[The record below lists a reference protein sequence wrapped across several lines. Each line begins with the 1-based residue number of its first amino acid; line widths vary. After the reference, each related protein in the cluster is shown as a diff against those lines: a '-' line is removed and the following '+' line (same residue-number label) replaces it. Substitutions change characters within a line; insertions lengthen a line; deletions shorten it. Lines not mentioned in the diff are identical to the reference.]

1 VKSRR
6 LREMKIQMSEY
17 GQLVLRYE
25 ITVGE
30 GIPLE
35 EIIKVF
41 GSLEKFRA
49 EMGEDSDFRKWGD
62 F

>member
-1 VKSRR
+1 
-6 LREMKIQMSEY
+6 MKIQMSEY